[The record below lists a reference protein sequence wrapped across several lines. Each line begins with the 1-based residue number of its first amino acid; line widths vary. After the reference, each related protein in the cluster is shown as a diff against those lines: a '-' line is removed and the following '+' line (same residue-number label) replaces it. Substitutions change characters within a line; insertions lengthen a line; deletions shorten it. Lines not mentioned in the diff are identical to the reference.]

1 MKFEFGLGTNEFP
14 LSNVILLKE
23 NAMALTSLG

>member
-14 LSNVILLKE
+14 LSDVILMNNLSGLSNKY
-23 NAMALTSLG
+23 